1 MFIIITFQNRGVN
14 MFNNNS
20 VDNYL
25 QREEKENYIVKC
37 LINTLYCGTNVSQSE
52 CYSII
57 KKFKEKVLG
66 DVEL

>member
-1 MFIIITFQNRGVN
+1 MFD
-14 MFNNNS
+14 NNF

-25 QREEKENYIVKC
+25 QREEKENYIVQC
-37 LINTLYCGTNVSQSE
+37 LINTLYCGTDVNQSE

>member
-1 MFIIITFQNRGVN
+1 MVISFQNRGVN
-14 MFNNNS
+14 MFDNNF

-37 LINTLYCGTNVSQSE
+37 LINTLYCGTDVNQSE

>member
-1 MFIIITFQNRGVN
+1 MVISFQNRGVN
-14 MFNNNS
+14 MFDNNF

-37 LINTLYCGTNVSQSE
+37 LINTLYCGTDVNQSE

-57 KKFKEKVLG
+57 KKFKEKILG
-66 DVEL
+66 NVEL